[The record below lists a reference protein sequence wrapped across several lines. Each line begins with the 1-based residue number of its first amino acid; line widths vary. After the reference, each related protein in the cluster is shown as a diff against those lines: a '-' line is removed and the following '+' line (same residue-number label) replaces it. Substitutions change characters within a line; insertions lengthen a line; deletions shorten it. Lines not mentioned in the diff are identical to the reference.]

1 VADFDRT
8 DEYAPDSELDSDN
21 SSSVVATLH
30 DGTTCEIW
38 LYDWVDCQENIIPE
52 DPYWGYAYQ
61 VEQIADGN
69 IFIKCYN
76 QVDDVYEL
84 AQLSPSV
91 ITNVFRH
98 VVKS

>member
-1 VADFDRT
+1 MADFDRT

-21 SSSVVATLH
+21 SSSVVAVLN
-30 DGTTCEIW
+30 DGKSCEIW
-38 LYDWVDCQENIIPE
+38 LYDWIDTVENILPE

-61 VEQIADGN
+61 VEQIVDGN
-69 IFIKCYN
+69 IFIKSYN

-84 AQLSPSV
+84 VQLSPSV

-98 VVKS
+98 VSKT